1 MMKKRILGIIL
12 TCIGFI
18 FMTLFT
24 VKVVTVNAEISKMEN
39 KLQYGTYVN
48 EYDMSLIDIN
58 NLTNE
63 LITIENEILS
73 NKITF
78 IVNKEEY
85 VFTLSEVGII
95 TNREEVE
102 KKILD
107 YEASLDYY
115 DKYNMV
121 SRDEY
126 KKQEYSFKYVLEE
139 KYILEFLG
147 ELSKNTYKVPSAG
160 KLVMNDKHELEYKD
174 EVVGYSLDVNEAL
187 KILIKSFKDDKYEN
201 PIELPGTNSY
211 TDDIYKQINKKIST
225 FTTTFDPNVSRKYN
239 LETASNDIN
248 GQILMPGDIFSYYN
262 TAGPYNKSGYVYFM
276 GVKGNGV
283 CQVATTLYNA
293 ELLAGLETITRYSHP
308 DLPKYIVGGLDA
320 AVSTTKTFNADFK
333 FKNTYNYPLY
343 ISAFIDN
350 DKLTVEIWSNENAT
364 NGVTYKLRSE
374 RQAYC
379 SYKTYRE
386 HYKDG
391 NKIQDEFLGNSWYYT
406 EVQ

>member
-1 MMKKRILGIIL
+1 MKKRIIGIII
-12 TCIGFI
+12 TCIGILFI
-18 FMTLFT
+18 SLFT
-24 VKVVTVNAEISKMEN
+24 IRVVTVNAEISKRAN

-48 EYDMSLIDIN
+48 NYDLSLIDMN
-58 NLTNE
+58 NLSSE
-63 LITIENEILS
+63 LLTIENEILS
-73 NKITF
+73 NKITL
-78 IVNKEEY
+78 IVNGEEL
-85 VFTLSEVGII
+85 VFSLSEVGIF
-95 TNREEVE
+95 TNREEIE
-102 KKILD
+102 KKIIK
-107 YEASLDYY
+107 YEESLDYY
-115 DKYNMV
+115 DRYNMV

-126 KKQEYSFKYVLEE
+126 NKQEYSFKYVLED
-139 KYILEFLG
+139 KYILEFLT
-147 ELSKNTYKVPSAG
+147 ELSKSTHKDPVAG

-174 EVVGYSLDVNEAL
+174 EVVGYSLNIEEAL
-187 KILIKSFKDDKYEN
+187 KTIKKAFKNFKYDD
-201 PIELPGTNSY
+201 PVELPGTNSY
-211 TDDIYKQINKKIST
+211 TDDVYKQINKKISS

-239 LETASNDIN
+239 LENASNSIN
-248 GQILMPGDIFSYYN
+248 GQILMPGDVFSYYN

-293 ELLAGLETITRYSHP
+293 ELLAGLETVTRYSHP

-333 FKNTYNYPLY
+333 FKNTYSYPLY
-343 ISAFIDN
+343 VSAFIDY

-374 RQAYC
+374 KQAYC
-379 SYKTYRE
+379 SYKAYRE

-391 NKIQDEFLGNSWYYT
+391 TKIYDEFLGNSWYYT